1 MVYYL
6 SHPAILHT
14 LCTKHPETCHFHLF
28 SVSPPPNSESRPIV
42 SAFGTLSPVQGRT
55 TSWNARHCLLT
66 VPAIIRPNL
75 IIASSIDSYPSS
87 NYSNESSSNLPY
99 DSTLLLA
106 TAAVAVAHPY
116 IPSSSAHHNLS
127 PDPHSRHSIFTL
139 HPPSFMCNH
148 IRFPAPTLLRHRNPL
163 NRGPLSS
170 MAADAGL
177 YPHRLDTFG
186 ALFFSPPLL
195 VPNPRL
201 GTSGLGP
208 GRRCRPRVRITSI
221 VPFPDWSRPTPCVH
235 CCLPR
240 DVGAIRAS
248 YLCLRRAPCP
258 VPAPRSQLAYCV
270 PRVVYRCPLVCIYD
284 MPSGS
289 WFTGTG

>member
-42 SAFGTLSPVQGRT
+42 SAFGTLSPVQERT
-55 TSWNARHCLLT
+55 TSWNARHCPLT

-87 NYSNESSSNLPY
+87 NYSNESSSNPPY

-106 TAAVAVAHPY
+106 TAAIAVAHPY
-116 IPSSSAHHNLS
+116 IPSSSAHHNPS
-127 PDPHSRHSIFTL
+127 PDPHSHHSIFTP
-139 HPPSFMCNH
+139 HSPSFMCNH
-148 IRFPAPTLLRHRNPL
+148 IRFSAPTLLRHRNSL

-186 ALFFSPPLL
+186 ALFFSPPFAGSQSPSWHVRSGTWTSLSPSRSNHEYRPL
-195 VPNPRL
+195 PRL
-201 GTSGLGP
+201 VSSDSVRSLLSP
-208 GRRCRPRVRITSI
+208 LGRRCNSCLVS
-221 VPFPDWSRPTPCVH
+221 VPP
-235 CCLPR
+235 
-240 DVGAIRAS
+240 
-248 YLCLRRAPCP
+248 PCP
-258 VPAPRSQLAYCV
+258 VSRARASKPACILCTPCSL
-270 PRVVYRCPLVCIYD
+270 PLPPC
-284 MPSGS
+284 MHL
-289 WFTGTG
+289 

>member
-42 SAFGTLSPVQGRT
+42 SAFGTLSPVQERT
-55 TSWNARHCLLT
+55 TSWNARHCPLT

-87 NYSNESSSNLPY
+87 NYSNESSSNPPY

-116 IPSSSAHHNLS
+116 IPSSSAHHNPS
-127 PDPHSRHSIFTL
+127 HDSHSHHSIFTP
-139 HPPSFMCNH
+139 HSPSFMCNH
-148 IRFPAPTLLRHRNPL
+148 IRFSAPTLLRHRNSL

-186 ALFFSPPLL
+186 ALFFSPPLCWFPIPVLARPVWDLDVVVALAFESRVSSPSPIGL
-195 VPNPRL
+195 VRL
-201 GTSGLGP
+201 RAFTVVSPGTSVQFV
-208 GRRCRPRVRITSI
+208 PRI
-221 VPFPDWSRPTPCVH
+221 C
-235 CCLPR
+235 
-240 DVGAIRAS
+240 AS
-248 YLCLRRAPCP
+248 A
-258 VPAPRSQLAYCV
+258 V
-270 PRVVYRCPLVCIYD
+270 PRVPCPRLEASLHTVYPV
-284 MPSGS
+284 
-289 WFTGTG
+289 